1 MRMSWMPA
9 LLAVAGCAGS
19 LERTHDYDTM
29 LGAMRRDDAA
39 RPDADAAL
47 AAVTSATTLDRTA
60 LVRAVLARNPS
71 IGAMRAA
78 WHAAAADVRAAGTL
92 DDPMVTYE
100 VAPLSIAGSVPFGQR
115 VQVTQKL
122 PWPGKRAV
130 AGDIAAADAEMAH
143 EDLRGM
149 TVELAEMT
157 SGLFDDYALVIQEL
171 AVNDHHRMTTEQMK
185 KAVEA
190 QLAAGRGSTQ
200 DALAAEVELG
210 RMAQERVVLET
221 ERETIVARLDGLL
234 HRAPDAQLPPPAPIA
249 PVVAEPPPLSQLLAR
264 AAERPD
270 ARAAT
275 ERIAGATAR
284 VQGAE
289 RAFYPDFEVMGSYD
303 SMWGMPEHRW
313 MVGVGIEVPLQ
324 RGKRDADLD
333 AARARVTQA
342 SDQLD
347 RLRDDVKVDVF
358 SARRAVV
365 ESNAIVTSYDQQ
377 LVPATR
383 AQVEAALQGFVIG
396 RNDFTAVITAE
407 RTAREIELASYRART
422 ELSKRLAALDKATGR
437 LPGGA
442 VP

>member
-19 LERTHDYDTM
+19 LDRTHDYDTM
-29 LGAMRRDDAA
+29 LGALRRDDTA
-39 RPDADAAL
+39 RPDGDPAL
-47 AAVTSATTLDRTA
+47 AAVTSAPALDRGA

-71 IGAMRAA
+71 LGAMRAA
-78 WHAAAADVRAAGTL
+78 WHAAAADVRAAGTFE
-92 DDPMVTYE
+92 DPMITYE
-100 VAPLSIAGSVPFGQR
+100 LAPLSIASSAPFGQR

-130 AGDIAAADAEMAH
+130 AGDIAVADAEMAH
-143 EDLRGM
+143 QDVRGM
-149 TVELAEMT
+149 TLELAAMT
-157 SGLFDDYALVIQEL
+157 SDLFDDYALVVREL
-171 AVNDHHRMTTEQMK
+171 EVNDHHRMTAEQMK

-210 RMAQERVVLET
+210 RMAQERVMLDT
-221 ERETIVARLDGLL
+221 ERDTIVARLDGLL
-234 HRAPDAQLPPPAPIA
+234 HRAPDAPLPAPATVA
-249 PVVAEPPPLSQLLAR
+249 PVVAEPAPLAELLSR

-270 ARAAT
+270 ARSAS
-275 ERIAGATAR
+275 ERIAGAAAR
-284 VQGAE
+284 VGGAE
-289 RAFYPDFEVMGSYD
+289 RAFYPDLEVMGSYD
-303 SMWGMPEHRW
+303 SMFMPEHRW
-313 MVGVGIEVPLQ
+313 MVGLGIEVPLQ
-324 RGKRDADLD
+324 RGKRDAELD

-342 SDQLD
+342 TAQLD
-347 RLRDDVKVDVF
+347 RLHDEVRVDVF

-383 AQVEAALQGFVIG
+383 AQVEAALQGFVTG

-407 RTAREIELASYRART
+407 RTAHEIELASYRART
-422 ELSKRLAALDKATGR
+422 ELSKRLVALDKATGR
-437 LPGGA
+437 LPGGG

>member
-1 MRMSWMPA
+1 MPA

-19 LERTHDYDTM
+19 LDRTHDYDTM
-29 LGAMRRDDAA
+29 LGALRRDDAA
-39 RPDADAAL
+39 RSDGDAAL
-47 AAVTSATTLDRTA
+47 AAVTSAQALDRTA
-60 LVRAVLARNPS
+60 LVRAVLARNPTL
-71 IGAMRAA
+71 GAMRAA

-92 DDPMVTYE
+92 EDPMVTYE
-100 VAPLSIAGSVPFGQR
+100 LAPLSIASSAPFGQR
-115 VQVTQKL
+115 VQVSQKL

-130 AGDIAAADAEMAH
+130 AGDIAVADAEMAH
-143 EDLRGM
+143 QDVRGM
-149 TVELAEMT
+149 TLELAAMT
-157 SGLFDDYALVIQEL
+157 SDLFDDYALVEREL
-171 AVNDHHRMTTEQMK
+171 EVNDHHRMTAEQMK

-210 RMAQERVVLET
+210 KMAQERVMLET

-234 HRAPDAQLPPPAPIA
+234 HRAPDAPLPAPAAVA
-249 PVVAEPPPLSQLLAR
+249 PVVAEPAPLAQLLAR

-270 ARAAT
+270 ARSAN
-275 ERIAGATAR
+275 ERIAGASAR
-284 VQGAE
+284 VEGAE
-289 RAFYPDFEVMGSYD
+289 RAFYPDLEVMGSYD
-303 SMWGMPEHRW
+303 SMFMPEHRW

-324 RGKRDADLD
+324 RGKRDAELD

-342 SDQLD
+342 TAQLD

-383 AQVEAALQGFVIG
+383 AQVEAALQGFVTG

-407 RTAREIELASYRART
+407 RSAREIELASYRART
-422 ELSKRLAALDKATGR
+422 ELSKRLVALDKATGR
-437 LPGGA
+437 LPGGG

>member
-19 LERTHDYDTM
+19 LDRTHDYDTM
-29 LGAMRRDDAA
+29 LGALRRDDTA
-39 RPDADAAL
+39 RPDNDAAL
-47 AAVTSATTLDRTA
+47 AAVTSAPALDRTA

-71 IGAMRAA
+71 LGAMRAA
-78 WHAAAADVRAAGTL
+78 WHAAAADVRAAGTF

-100 VAPLSIAGSVPFGQR
+100 LAPLSIASSAPFGQR
-115 VQVTQKL
+115 VQVSQKL

-130 AGDIAAADAEMAH
+130 AGDIAVADAEMAH
-143 EDLRGM
+143 QDVRGM
-149 TVELAEMT
+149 TLELAAMT
-157 SGLFDDYALVIQEL
+157 SDLFDDYALVQREL
-171 AVNDHHRMTTEQMK
+171 EVNDHHRMTAEQMK

-190 QLAAGRGSTQ
+190 QLATGRGSTQ

-210 RMAQERVVLET
+210 RMAQERVMLET
-221 ERETIVARLDGLL
+221 ARETIVARLDGLL
-234 HRAPDAQLPPPAPIA
+234 HRAPDAPLPPPAEVTPTVADPA
-249 PVVAEPPPLSQLLAR
+249 PLAELLAR

-270 ARAAT
+270 ARSAS
-275 ERIAGATAR
+275 ERIAGASAR
-284 VQGAE
+284 VEGAE
-289 RAFYPDFEVMGSYD
+289 RAFYPDLEVMGSYD
-303 SMWGMPEHRW
+303 SMFMPEHRW
-313 MVGVGIEVPLQ
+313 MVGVGIDIPLQ
-324 RGKRDADLD
+324 RGKRDAELD

-342 SDQLD
+342 TAQLD

-383 AQVEAALQGFVIG
+383 AQVEAALQGFVTG

-407 RTAREIELASYRART
+407 RSAREIELASYRARA
-422 ELSKRLAALDKATGR
+422 ELSKRLVALDKATGR
-437 LPGGA
+437 LPGGG